1 MIKFMIISWGQLS
14 IIIFISMKQNDYKS
28 LHEEIMEEVNNNPIL
43 TEEEIKE
50 MMEPESEDEIRYE
63 EELTEAMFKRILV
76 IEEKIG
82 RILSESEFKK
92 VVTNEKIKREIL

>member
-1 MIKFMIISWGQLS
+1 
-14 IIIFISMKQNDYKS
+14 MKQNDYKS
-28 LHEEIMEEVNNNPIL
+28 IHEEIMEEVNNNPIL

-50 MMEPESEDEIRYE
+50 MMEPESEDEIRHE
-63 EELTEAMFKRILV
+63 EELTEAMFKRVFL

-92 VVTNEKIKREIL
+92 VVTNEKIKRKIL